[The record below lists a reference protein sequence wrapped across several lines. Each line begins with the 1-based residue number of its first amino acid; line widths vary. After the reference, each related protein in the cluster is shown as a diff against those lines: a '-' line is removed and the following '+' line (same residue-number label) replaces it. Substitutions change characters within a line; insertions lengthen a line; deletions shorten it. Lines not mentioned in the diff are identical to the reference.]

1 VEYGGYPAWTG
12 RLLIPDRV
20 DNASGFDVEKLRS
33 MIEPKRAEGQAVL
46 RRGPEGEEALL
57 RKKERRQER
66 VRKLWEQF
74 EENEKRSEQITD
86 SEPLLVA
93 VNSVAGS
100 SVENGEQ
107 AEQEL
112 AEISREQRHIL
123 NQVQDLR
130 VSIFVL
136 QNLLYRKEQSLSNTA
151 EAWEV
156 LYEPFELEE
165 PGKRA
170 EQGEAEPLARDR
182 TVSIGRALI
191 RHQNECDTLPYP
203 YDGEPLG
210 GELKTLYEWVD
221 EKNVLDGNPSAST
234 IRRALVETG
243 CLPPRNQGASA
254 DMAEVADRI
263 IQYARRFSRPE

>member
-1 VEYGGYPAWTG
+1 
-12 RLLIPDRV
+12 LIPDRV

-86 SEPLLVA
+86 SERLLVA

-100 SVENGEQ
+100 SLENGEQ

-123 NQVQDLR
+123 EQVQDLR

-136 QNLLYRKEQSLSNTA
+136 RNLLYRQEQSLSNTA

-156 LYEPFELEE
+156 LYEPFELAEE
-165 PGKRA
+165 EGRGPIASGQGK
-170 EQGEAEPLARDR
+170 AEPLARDR

-191 RHQNECDTLPYP
+191 RHQNEHDALPYL
-203 YDGEPLG
+203 YDGDPLG
-210 GELKTLYEWVD
+210 GKLKTLYEWVD
-221 EKNVLDGNPSAST
+221 EESVLDDNPSAST

-243 CLPPRNQGASA
+243 CLRTGNQGASA
-254 DMAEVADRI
+254 DMAEIVDRI
-263 IQYARRFSRPE
+263 MQYARGDFQPQRENPNGLKI